1 MNRSTTPQR
10 KTPSRKKD
18 RKTKETV
25 QSAKLQT
32 TSNLIAPW
40 KRKEIAMKSLDNDSD
55 LIILPINLRVWTTAE
70 ADNNDRLSNENEN
83 NRNSRLNRETSFNNN
98 RLPSINGDSQP
109 VEMQSNQYQL
119 APVANV
125 LLLSSMYEIRHKL
138 AAIASTEI
146 RNFQL
151 ELLEE
156 QIMVGLKFIIFLI
169 FHTYFIVNVVIIC
182 CCYLSC

>member
-1 MNRSTTPQR
+1 MNQSATLQR
-10 KTPSRKKD
+10 KTPSREKD

-25 QSAKLQT
+25 QSGKLQT

-40 KRKEIAMKSLDNDSD
+40 KRKQLAMKSLDNDSD
-55 LIILPINLRVWTTAE
+55 LIILPINLRVWTSAE
-70 ADNNDRLSNENEN
+70 ADKNDRISNENEN
-83 NRNSRLNRETSFNNN
+83 NRNSRLNRETSFNNS
-98 RLPSINGDSQP
+98 RLPSINGDNQREE
-109 VEMQSNQYQL
+109 VQNNQYQL

-151 ELLEE
+151 VLLEE
-156 QIMVGLKFIIFLI
+156 QIMVGL
-169 FHTYFIVNVVIIC
+169 
-182 CCYLSC
+182 